1 VKEGEDYLLTLIA
14 FNASKSKSYDM
25 IEKLIAENKRLTEA
39 LNAKQTITGETSD
52 GYHTFNELYEHRHS
66 LFANLVNQDIN
77 GWKSK
82 KHSNG
87 TMFDGWFIAGIKTSC
102 GDITY
107 HLPLKHWDLFQCK
120 QLDVAPEWDGH
131 ISDDVIR
138 RLQTKAI
145 NTRATPDIYSN

>member
-1 VKEGEDYLLTLIA
+1 
-14 FNASKSKSYDM
+14 
-25 IEKLIAENKRLTEA
+25 
-39 LNAKQTITGETSD
+39 
-52 GYHTFNELYEHRHS
+52 
-66 LFANLVNQDIN
+66 
-77 GWKSK
+77 
-82 KHSNG
+82 
-87 TMFDGWFIAGIKTSC
+87 MFDGWFIAGIKTSC